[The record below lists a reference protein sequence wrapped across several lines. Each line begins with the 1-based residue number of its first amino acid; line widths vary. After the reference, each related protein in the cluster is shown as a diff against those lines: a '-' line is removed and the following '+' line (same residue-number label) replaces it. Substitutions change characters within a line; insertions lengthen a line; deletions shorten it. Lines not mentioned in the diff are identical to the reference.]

1 MKARLISQA
10 FGETIPETEPVE
22 EVEECEED
30 EGDDEEDGSCSRFSS
45 EEVNDRFSAKVEPI
59 PLKVPVLKLKVSGAF
74 VDTGSNETS
83 LMADCCLRPSAE
95 PQSDVD
101 TTSENQSATHGRLSS
116 GSEQDDQSSEVFL
129 LFRLLLLD
137 ISFPAWLL
145 FYVPNLNEMVSC
157 LYFLLFC
164 CFVL

>member
-1 MKARLISQA
+1 MLWDLFLQMKTRLISQA
-10 FGETIPETEPVE
+10 FGETVPEAEPVE

-74 VDTGSNETS
+74 VDAGSNEGS
-83 LMADCCLRPSAE
+83 LMADCLRPSAE

-116 GSEQDDQSSEVFL
+116 GSEQDDHSSEV
-129 LFRLLLLD
+129 
-137 ISFPAWLL
+137 SFSFA
-145 FYVPNLNEMVSC
+145 C
-157 LYFLLFC
+157 FC
-164 CFVL
+164 F